1 MTQKEKKIVQ
11 EMEKD
16 NILEAIKSLLSDID
30 KPLCLINPTPYKDLN
45 EKIRKVVDDYR
56 NPKFKSQKQEVE
68 EEYEQLKKFYGL
80 IPASWDMLHTHYSHY
95 AFCLAN
101 RKSFISEYL
110 AWEDFVERA
119 KKYGVIYYSGIDTFL
134 KEYKNAVY
142 SCLKNLD

>member
-56 NPKFKSQKQEVE
+56 NSRKQ
-68 EEYEQLKKFYGL
+68 
-80 IPASWDMLHTHYSHY
+80 D
-95 AFCLAN
+95 
-101 RKSFISEYL
+101 
-110 AWEDFVERA
+110 
-119 KKYGVIYYSGIDTFL
+119 
-134 KEYKNAVY
+134 
-142 SCLKNLD
+142 

>member
-1 MTQKEKKIVQ
+1 MTQKEKKIVD
-11 EMEKD
+11 EMVKD

-30 KPLCLINPTPYKDLN
+30 EPLFLINPTRYKDLN
-45 EKIRKVVDDYR
+45 EKIRKVVDDYH
-56 NPKFKSQKQEVE
+56 NPKFKSRKQEVE
-68 EEYEQLKKFYGL
+68 AEYKQLEKLYGL

-95 AFCLAN
+95 AFCPAN

-119 KKYGVIYYSGIDTFL
+119 KKYDVHYYSGIDTFL
-134 KEYKNAVY
+134 EEYKNAVY

>member
-11 EMEKD
+11 EMEEN

-30 KPLCLINPTPYKDLN
+30 KPLCLISPTPYKELN

-56 NPKFKSQKQEVE
+56 NPKFKSFKQKVE
-68 EEYEQLKKFYGL
+68 KEYEHLTKLYSL
-80 IPASWDMLHTHYSHY
+80 NSPCWDMLHTHYSHY
-95 AFCLAN
+95 AFCPAN

-119 KKYGVIYYSGIDTFL
+119 KKYDVAYYCGIDVFL
-134 KEYKNAVY
+134 IEYKNAVY
-142 SCLKNLD
+142 SCLTNLD

>member
-11 EMEKD
+11 EMEEN

-30 KPLCLINPTPYKDLN
+30 KPLCLINPTPYKELN
-45 EKIRKVVDDYR
+45 EKIRKVVDDFR
-56 NPKFKSQKQEVE
+56 NPKFKSQKQEIE
-68 EEYEQLKKFYGL
+68 EEYEQLTKLYGL
-80 IPASWDMLHTHYSHY
+80 NSSCWDMLHTHYNHY
-95 AFCLAN
+95 TFCPAN

-119 KKYGVIYYSGIDTFL
+119 KKYDVAYYWGIDTFL

-142 SCLKNLD
+142 SCLTNLD

>member
-1 MTQKEKKIVQ
+1 MTQKEKKIVD
-11 EMEKD
+11 EMVKN

-45 EKIRKVVDDYR
+45 EKIRKVVDDYH
-56 NPKFKSQKQEVE
+56 NPKFKSRKQEVE
-68 EEYEQLKKFYGL
+68 AEYKQLKKLYGL
-80 IPASWDMLHTHYSHY
+80 IPASWDMLHTYYSHY
-95 AFCLAN
+95 AFCPAN

-119 KKYGVIYYSGIDTFL
+119 KKYDVPYYSGIDTFL
-134 KEYKNAVY
+134 KEYKEAVY

>member
-1 MTQKEKKIVQ
+1 MTQKEKKIVD
-11 EMEKD
+11 EMEKN

-30 KPLCLINPTPYKDLN
+30 KPLCLINPTRYNDLN

-56 NPKFKSQKQEVE
+56 NPKFKSRKQAVE
-68 EEYEQLKKFYGL
+68 KEYEQLKELYSL
-80 IPASWDMLHTHYSHY
+80 DSSCWDMLHTQYSGY
-95 AFCLAN
+95 AFCPTN

-119 KKYGVIYYSGIDTFL
+119 KKYDVDYYWGIDTFL
-134 KEYKNAVY
+134 KEYKKAVY

>member
-1 MTQKEKKIVQ
+1 MTQKEKKMVN
-11 EMEKD
+11 EMVEN

-68 EEYEQLKKFYGL
+68 EEYKQLKKFYGL
-80 IPASWDMLHTHYSHY
+80 IPASWDVLHTHYSHY
-95 AFCLAN
+95 AFCPAN

-110 AWEDFVERA
+110 AWEDFVESA
-119 KKYGVIYYSGIDTFL
+119 KKYDVAYYRGIDTFL
-134 KEYKNAVY
+134 KEYKKAVY
-142 SCLKNLD
+142 SCLTNLD

>member
-30 KPLCLINPTPYKDLN
+30 KPLCLINPTPYKELN

-56 NPKFKSQKQEVE
+56 NPKFKSLKQEVE
-68 EEYEQLKKFYGL
+68 EEYKQLKKFYGL
-80 IPASWDMLHTHYSHY
+80 NSSCWDMLHTHYSHY
-95 AFCLAN
+95 AFCPAN

-110 AWEDFVERA
+110 VWEDFVKRA
-119 KKYGVIYYSGIDTFL
+119 KKYDVVYYYGIDDFL
-134 KEYKNAVY
+134 KEYKKAVY
-142 SCLKNLD
+142 SCLTNLD

>member
-1 MTQKEKKIVQ
+1 MTQKEKKIVN
-11 EMEKD
+11 EMVEN

-30 KPLCLINPTPYKDLN
+30 KPLCLISPTPYKELN

-56 NPKFKSQKQEVE
+56 NPKFKSQKQAVKK
-68 EEYEQLKKFYGL
+68 EYKQLKELYGL
-80 IPASWDMLHTHYSHY
+80 NSSCWDMLHTHYSHY
-95 AFCLAN
+95 AFCSAN

-119 KKYGVIYYSGIDTFL
+119 KKYDVTYYYGIDDFL

-142 SCLKNLD
+142 SCLTNLD

>member
-1 MTQKEKKIVQ
+1 MTQKEKKVVN
-11 EMEKD
+11 EMVEN

-30 KPLCLINPTPYKDLN
+30 KPLCLISLTPYKELN

-56 NPKFKSQKQEVE
+56 NPKEQSLKQEIE
-68 EEYEQLKKFYGL
+68 EEYKQLKKFYGL
-80 IPASWDMLHTHYSHY
+80 IPASWDVLHTHYSHY
-95 AFCLAN
+95 AFCPAN

-119 KKYGVIYYSGIDTFL
+119 KKYGVKYYSGIDTFL

-142 SCLKNLD
+142 SCLTNLD